1 VSRKRSYF
9 LFLILI
15 SGKMRCLRCNSPR
28 ILRFIDGFGVKRAF
42 CKDCWFSAPENSL
55 KLEFQKNLNQFGLKV
70 GINGENWGNKYRFV

>member
-1 VSRKRSYF
+1 
-9 LFLILI
+9 
-15 SGKMRCLRCNSPR
+15 
-28 ILRFIDGFGVKRAF
+28 LRFIDGFGVKRAF